1 MMNIKWLFPWVVM
14 SMLPGLAAAQQV
26 YKWIDANGQVHYG
39 GRKPDDATPVQTLDI
54 APSPA
59 PNASGH
65 DSAAEIARI
74 NALSEQMARERQATE
89 QARQEQ
95 AMRDLEQQ
103 NQQLQN
109 ELLSQQLAQQQQAND
124 GGDGVIVGSY
134 YPYPYP
140 YPSYSYPGYPSYPP
154 PYPNYPSRPWPPCQA
169 GPGCIRPTPLPAPSR
184 PLVRP
189 NSSFNPQ
196 SVGVTPPSPT
206 VPTPSPSVPV
216 PSPNAFR

>member
-1 MMNIKWLFPWVVM
+1 MMNVNWLFPLVVM

-39 GRKPDDATPVQTLDI
+39 GKKPDSATQVQTLEI
-54 APSPA
+54 TPPA
-59 PNASGH
+59 STVSSAN

-109 ELLSQQLAQQQQAND
+109 ELLSQQLEQQQQNND
-124 GGDGVIVGSY
+124 AGVIVGTY

-140 YPSYSYPGYPSYPP
+140 TYPTYPTYPAYPTYPGYPAYPSYPP
-154 PYPNYPSRPWPPCQA
+154 RPWPPCQA
-169 GPGCIRPTPLPAPSR
+169 GSGCIRPTPPSR
-184 PLVRP
+184 PNR
-189 NSSFNPQ
+189 SFNPQ
-196 SVGVTPPSPT
+196 SVGV
-206 VPTPSPSVPV
+206 PTPSPSVPMPSPSV
-216 PSPNAFR
+216 PTPSPNVFR